1 MWNLQNVVC
10 VCRLSLVGGV
20 FIEPWG
26 SSTDMAEVV
35 THQVAVGWPCH
46 MAGRQMSS
54 VSTKFLQRHSLCLLV
69 QTRAQEVLV

>member
-1 MWNLQNVVC
+1 VESLKCGVC
-10 VCRLSLVGGV
+10 VSTFPGRGV
-20 FIEPWG
+20 FIVPWG